1 MTAEEKAIEAM
12 YEYADERIAEVQGL
26 HRMEAEALVDTIN
39 SYWGYAEDDEER
51 GRKASADEW
60 RARAIGIEEA
70 LVALGFSVGYNTRSG
85 RSYLAK

>member
-26 HRMEAEALVDTIN
+26 YEMRAENLVGTIN
-39 SYWGYAEDDEER
+39 AYMGYAEDAEER
-51 GRKASADEW
+51 GRKERAEEW

-70 LVALGFSVGYNTRSG
+70 LTALGFSVGFSMKDG

>member
-12 YEYADERIAEVQGL
+12 HEYADERIAEVQNL
-26 HRMEAEALVDTIN
+26 YRMKAEALVDTIN

-60 RARAIGIEEA
+60 RSRAMGIEEA
-70 LVALGFSVGYNTRSG
+70 LVTLGFSVGYNTRSR
-85 RSYLAK
+85 RSYLA